1 MRDIDRFNL
10 VTIWHMWCGAGARFA
25 ALSRV

>member
-1 MRDIDRFNL
+1 MRGVARYNL

-25 ALSRV
+25 ALSGV

>member
-1 MRDIDRFNL
+1 MRGIDRYNL
-10 VTIWHMWCGAGARFA
+10 LTIRHMWCGAGARFA